1 MRVREREREEFIERG
16 RTYLFFCTYYYRCH
30 PLPFIYSPLQ
40 VSVLWKFFSRFATK
54 QKEHHGGD
62 DDREND

>member
-1 MRVREREREEFIERG
+1 VRVRKREREEFIERG
-16 RTYLFFCTYYYRCH
+16 RTYLFFCTYYYRS
-30 PLPFIYSPLQ
+30 LRFIYSPLQ

>member
-1 MRVREREREEFIERG
+1 MRVRKREREEFIERG
-16 RTYLFFCTYYYRCH
+16 RTYLFFCTYYYR
-30 PLPFIYSPLQ
+30 SPSAPVHIFTTQ

-54 QKEHHGGD
+54 QKEHHGD